1 MINLWENYDEEL
13 LERFS
18 REMVVPNY
26 KREGELLTSLELCLN
41 NVHYRITTTK

>member
-1 MINLWENYDEEL
+1 MDHKEPESSWFMVNLWENYDEDL

-26 KREGELLTSLELCLN
+26 KKEGI
-41 NVHYRITTTK
+41 Y

>member
-1 MINLWENYDEEL
+1 MVNLWENYDEEL

-26 KREGELLTSLELCLN
+26 KKEGNTLDYQKYVTSLLT
-41 NVHYRITTTK
+41 